1 MKLAYGGRYPATP
14 HPSGWFNRSV
24 TAEEVAPTPRS
35 RRGRPR
41 NPGAEDRLFKAALE
55 EYGEHGWAGF
65 TMDAVARRAGVGK
78 STIYLRWRDK
88 DDLLSDAVAH
98 RQANGEVVDTGSLH
112 GDLVLLA
119 ENFFHFY
126 LDAAGW
132 ATLRIVI
139 DAAGS
144 PQPLGRFADAVTDL
158 HREATEI
165 VGQRAVGR
173 GDVPAM
179 DRLDQLWNCLYG
191 SLIMQVLEARR
202 RHLSLD
208 DEEITTRSEALA
220 DFVLAALPT

>member
-1 MKLAYGGRYPATP
+1 M
-14 HPSGWFNRSV
+14 S
-24 TAEEVAPTPRS
+24 AEDAITPRS

-41 NPGAEDRLFKAALE
+41 TPGAEDRLFKAALE

-88 DDLLSDAVAH
+88 DDLLSDAVAE
-98 RQANGEVVDTGSLH
+98 RRPNDGIVDTGSLR
-112 GDLVLLA
+112 GDLELLA

-144 PQPLGRFADAVTDL
+144 PEPLGRFAEAVTDL
-158 HREATEI
+158 HREAME
-165 VGQRAVGR
+165 VVSKQAVTR
-173 GDVPAM
+173 GDAPA
-179 DRLDQLWNCLYG
+179 DDELDQLWSCVYG
-191 SLIMQVLEARR
+191 SLLIQVLDLRT
-202 RHLSLD
+202 RHRTLD
-208 DEEITTRSEALA
+208 DEQIADRATALA
-220 DFVLAALPT
+220 DFVLASVTT

>member
-1 MKLAYGGRYPATP
+1 MSDTHAA
-14 HPSGWFNRSV
+14 
-24 TAEEVAPTPRS
+24 TPRS

-41 NPGAEDRLFKAALE
+41 TPGAEDRLFKAALE

-88 DDLLSDAVAH
+88 DDLLSDAVAE
-98 RQANGEVVDTGSLH
+98 RRPNGEVVDTGSLR
-112 GDLVLLA
+112 GDLELLA

-126 LDAAGW
+126 LDSAGW

-158 HREATEI
+158 HREAMEI
-165 VGQRAVGR
+165 VGRRAVAR
-173 GDVPAM
+173 GDAPAPE
-179 DRLDQLWNCLYG
+179 DLEQLWNCLYG
-191 SLIMQVLEARR
+191 SLLMQVLDLRT
-202 RHLSLD
+202 RHRVLD
-208 DEEITTRSEALA
+208 DEQIAGRARALA
-220 DFVLAALPT
+220 DFLLAGLTT

>member
-1 MKLAYGGRYPATP
+1 V
-14 HPSGWFNRSV
+14 S
-24 TAEEVAPTPRS
+24 AEEAATTTPRS

-41 NPGAEDRLFKAALE
+41 TPGAEDRLFSAALE

-88 DDLLSDAVAH
+88 DDLLSDAVAE
-98 RQANGEVVDTGSLH
+98 RRPNEEIADTGSLRS
-112 GDLVLLA
+112 DLELLA

-144 PQPLGRFADAVTDL
+144 PEPLGRFADAVTDL
-158 HREATEI
+158 HREAMKI
-165 VGQRAVGR
+165 VGERAVAR
-173 GDVPAM
+173 GDAPAT
-179 DRLDQLWNCLYG
+179 DELDQLWSCLYG
-191 SLIMQVLEARR
+191 SLLIQVLELRT
-202 RHLSLD
+202 RHRGL
-208 DEEITTRSEALA
+208 DEEQIADRARVLA
-220 DFVLAALPT
+220 DFVLTRVRA

>member
-1 MKLAYGGRYPATP
+1 VSETHAAI
-14 HPSGWFNRSV
+14 
-24 TAEEVAPTPRS
+24 PRS

-41 NPGAEDRLFKAALE
+41 NPGAEDRLFNAALE

-88 DDLLSDAVAH
+88 DDLLSDAVAE
-98 RQANGEVVDTGSLH
+98 RRPNEEIADTGSLRS
-112 GDLVLLA
+112 DLELLA

-144 PQPLGRFADAVTDL
+144 PEPLGRFADAVTDL
-158 HREATEI
+158 HREAMKI
-165 VGQRAVGR
+165 VGERAVAR
-173 GDVPAM
+173 GDAPAT
-179 DRLDQLWNCLYG
+179 DELDQLWSCLYG
-191 SLIMQVLEARR
+191 SLLIQVLELRT
-202 RHLSLD
+202 RHRGL
-208 DEEITTRSEALA
+208 DEEQIADRARVLA
-220 DFVLAALPT
+220 DFVLTGVRA

>member
-1 MKLAYGGRYPATP
+1 VSEIEA
-14 HPSGWFNRSV
+14 V
-24 TAEEVAPTPRS
+24 TPRS

-41 NPGAEDRLFKAALE
+41 TPGAEDRLFEAALE

-88 DDLLSDAVAH
+88 DDLLSDAVAK
-98 RQANGEVVDTGSLH
+98 RRPNEGIDDTGSLR

-126 LDAAGW
+126 LDTAGW

-144 PQPLGRFADAVTDL
+144 PEPLGRFAEAVTDL
-158 HREATEI
+158 HREAMEV
-165 VGQRAVGR
+165 VGKRAVAR
-173 GDVPAM
+173 GDAPTV
-179 DRLDQLWNCLYG
+179 DDLDQLWSCLYG
-191 SLIMQVLEARR
+191 SLLMQVLDART
-202 RHLSLD
+202 RHRALD
-208 DEEITTRSEALA
+208 DEQITVRATRLA
-220 DFVLAALPT
+220 DFVLAGLTT

>member
-1 MKLAYGGRYPATP
+1 VSETHAAI
-14 HPSGWFNRSV
+14 
-24 TAEEVAPTPRS
+24 PRS

-41 NPGAEDRLFKAALE
+41 TPGAEDRLFNAALE

-88 DDLLSDAVAH
+88 DDLLSDAVAE
-98 RQANGEVVDTGSLH
+98 RRPNEEIADTGSLRS
-112 GDLVLLA
+112 DLELLA

-144 PQPLGRFADAVTDL
+144 PEPLGRFADAVTDL
-158 HREATEI
+158 HREAMKI
-165 VGQRAVGR
+165 VGERAVAR
-173 GDVPAM
+173 GDAPAT
-179 DRLDQLWNCLYG
+179 DELDQLWSCLYG
-191 SLIMQVLEARR
+191 SLLIQVLELRT
-202 RHLSLD
+202 RHRGL
-208 DEEITTRSEALA
+208 DEEQIADRARVLA
-220 DFVLAALPT
+220 DFVLTGVRA

>member
-1 MKLAYGGRYPATP
+1 V
-14 HPSGWFNRSV
+14 S
-24 TAEEVAPTPRS
+24 AEDAITPRS

-41 NPGAEDRLFKAALE
+41 TPGAEDRLFKAALE

-88 DDLLSDAVAH
+88 DDLLSDAVAE
-98 RQANGEVVDTGSLH
+98 RRPNDGIVDTGSLR
-112 GDLVLLA
+112 GDLELLA

-144 PQPLGRFADAVTDL
+144 PEPLGRFAEAVTDL
-158 HREATEI
+158 HREAME
-165 VGQRAVGR
+165 VVSKQAVTR
-173 GDVPAM
+173 GDAPA
-179 DRLDQLWNCLYG
+179 DDELDQLWSCVYG
-191 SLIMQVLEARR
+191 SLLIQVLDLRT
-202 RHLSLD
+202 RHRTLD
-208 DEEITTRSEALA
+208 DEQIADRATALA
-220 DFVLAALPT
+220 DFVLASVTT